1 MVRQGYRKGPRHR
14 RRSAAGFSLLEV
26 MIAVFVLGVGLLGF
40 ALMQTM
46 NVRFAQSA
54 NHRTQATNL
63 TYELLDQMRVN
74 RVLASAYEGD
84 YAAMTSGNEC
94 IPQTGSGLDA
104 TSYRNAWECRLGKA
118 LGGGATATVTRD
130 GDEVEVSIFWGDERW
145 VSGADNQVFTAST
158 QL

>member
-1 MVRQGYRKGPRHR
+1 MARQGYRKGPRQR
-14 RRSAAGFSLLEV
+14 RRNAAGFSLLEV

-54 NHRTQATNL
+54 NHRTQVTNL

-74 RVLASAYEGD
+74 RVLASAYVGS
-84 YAAMTSGNEC
+84 YAATTDDAAC
-94 IPQTGSGLDA
+94 IPQTGANLDA
-104 TSYRNAWECRLGKA
+104 SSYRSVWECRLGKA
-118 LGGGATATVTRD
+118 LGGGASATVSMA
-130 GDEVEVSIFWGDERW
+130 GDQVDISIFWGDERW
-145 VSGADNQVFTAST
+145 VSDVDQVFSAST

>member
-1 MVRQGYRKGPRHR
+1 MAGRACRKAPRLGR
-14 RRSAAGFSLLEV
+14 RNAAGFSLLEV

-74 RVLASAYEGD
+74 RILASAYVGD
-84 YAAMTSGNEC
+84 YEATTSDAAC
-94 IPQTGSGLDA
+94 VPPTGDNLGA
-104 TSYRNAWECRLGKA
+104 ASYRSVWECRLGKA
-118 LGGGATATVTRD
+118 LGAGASATVSMT
-130 GDEVEVSIFWGDERW
+130 GDQVDVSVLWGDERW
-145 VSGADNQVFTAST
+145 VSDAQQAFSAST